1 MSADKEQTAE
11 TSKNMKNKYFDIFLQ
26 NLDSDGK
33 ESYTPDSKEEEK
45 FQYAPKHIYIKGK
58 NISYLR

>member
-45 FQYAPKHIYIKGK
+45 F
-58 NISYLR
+58 